1 MEAIENFLDTGP
13 WDGKEFRMEMVK
25 AGFCVSGSK
34 AWAFFMEE
42 SGTHVLYT
50 NICKS
55 LIGTFTQMVP

>member
-34 AWAFFMEE
+34 AWAFFY
-42 SGTHVLYT
+42 GRIRDACTP
-50 NICKS
+50 
-55 LIGTFTQMVP
+55 TFAKV